1 MRTVTEKYD
10 VVVCGG
16 GLAGFSAA
24 IAAARHGA
32 TTVLVQ
38 DRPVLGGNSSS
49 EIRVTPHG
57 AAAFHGYARE
67 TGVIS
72 EALIED
78 RVRNHAKIEENGWT
92 NSVWDLILYD
102 MAVRTDNLTLHLNT
116 GVESAQVVGST
127 ITEITARTWGAE
139 VIREIAGAVFIDCTG
154 DGTLGELAG
163 NPSRFGIEASAEFD
177 EVHAPVE
184 ASSDTMGSSLHFKTV
199 DTGKPTPFHAP
210 EWAVRYDSDE
220 FFTRGGRKIPT
231 LESGY
236 WWIELGAPWDTLHD
250 NEVIRHELT
259 RHVLGIWD
267 YLKNRHPYWAPR
279 ATNLSLDWIGQVPG
293 KRESRRLEGRY
304 LLTESDLIEG
314 RTFDDEVAFGGWY
327 MDLHTIGGL
336 LKEVAEPSTQNQWLD
351 PAKASMGSK
360 YVPPFGIPL
369 RSLSSVNRDN
379 LFFAGRNMSAT
390 HVAMGATRVMG
401 TCASMGQAVGIAA
414 ARNFAAGNV
423 VEAALADVSEIQ
435 QTVLRDGAFLVNVA
449 NSDQI
454 DLARSATV
462 TASSSDVVHG
472 VGPSSADRTGGID
485 YWRGYPLFPFTG
497 MLNRRAAQWIVRG
510 KGQPIGSIRLCLS
523 NHGTAPTRVAATLQA
538 VDDIWDYRVD
548 TGMTLAKDELEVPVG
563 GPSWVTWDIGLP
575 EASESSFA
583 RIDLS
588 PAENIEWH
596 ISPAVAPGQIATF
609 EDSPGHYRRFGSGQT
624 LSFEVVPAQRGY
636 EPEQVIS
643 GEARPH
649 RSTNQWRSD
658 PAVPLPAWIELAWP
672 TRQRIAQVQVTF
684 AGHLLREYH
693 AYPAF
698 YRDPQCLRDY
708 ELQVASDGGQWSTVV
723 RVEGNTATRVVHTL
737 HTGTDASKLRL
748 VALSTNGDPAV
759 GIYEI
764 RVYDEPVCTTPSYS
778 GREIIAA
785 TEVRQ

>member
-1 MRTVTEKYD
+1 MRTVAESYD

-24 IAAARHGA
+24 VAAARHGA
-32 TTVLVQ
+32 QTVLVQ

-67 TGVIS
+67 TGIIS

-92 NSVWDLILYD
+92 NSVWDMILYD
-102 MAVRTDNLTLHLNT
+102 MAVRTENLTLHLNT
-116 GVESAQVVGST
+116 GVEGAHVDDGA
-127 ITEITARTWGAE
+127 ITTITARTWGAE
-139 VIREIAGAVFIDCTG
+139 TIREIKGSVFIDCTG
-154 DGTLGELAG
+154 DGTLGHLAG
-163 NPSRFGIEASAEFD
+163 NPSRYG
-177 EVHAPVE
+177 VE
-184 ASSDTMGSSLHFKTV
+184 ASSEFGETHAPETASADTMGSSLHFKTI
-199 DTGKPTPFHAP
+199 DTGAPTEFHAP
-210 EWAVRYDSDE
+210 DWAVRYDSDE
-220 FFTRGGRKIPT
+220 FFVHGGRKIPT
-231 LESGY
+231 LDSGY
-236 WWIELGAPWDTLHD
+236 WWIELGTPWDTLHD
-250 NEVIRHELT
+250 NEVLRHELT

-267 YLKNRHPYWAPR
+267 YLKNRHPYWSPR

-314 RTFDDEVAFGGWY
+314 RKFDDEVAFGGWY

-351 PAKASMGSK
+351 PSKASMGSK

-369 RSLSSVNRDN
+369 RCLCSANLDN
-379 LFFAGRNMSAT
+379 LFFAGRDMSAT

-401 TCASMGQAVGIAA
+401 TCASMGEAVGIAA
-414 ARNFAAGNV
+414 ARNFGANNV

-435 QTVLRDGAFLVNVA
+435 QTVLRDGGFLVNVT
-449 NSDQI
+449 NTDRS

-462 TASSSDVVHG
+462 TASSSDVVRG

-485 YWRGYPLFPFTG
+485 YWRGYPLFPFSG
-497 MLNRRAAQWIVRG
+497 RLERRAAQWIVRG
-510 KGQPIGSIRLCLS
+510 PGQPIDVIRMCLS
-523 NHGTAPTRVAATLQA
+523 NHGAAPARVAATLYA

-548 TGMTLAKDELEVPVG
+548 TGEMLAKEELEVPVG
-563 GPSWVTWDIGLP
+563 GPSWVEWEIGLP
-575 EASESSFA
+575 VATESSFV
-583 RIDLS
+583 RVDLS
-588 PAENIEWH
+588 PAENVEWH
-596 ISPAVAPGQIATF
+596 ISPAVAPGQIAAF

-624 LSFEVVPAQRGY
+624 LSFEVEPPQHGY
-636 EPEQVIS
+636 EPNQVIS

-658 PAVPLPAWIELAWP
+658 PAVPLPAWIEFAWP
-672 TRQRIAQVQVTF
+672 TEQRIAQVQVTF

-693 AYPAF
+693 AYPPF

-708 ELQVASDGGQWSTVV
+708 ELQVASETGEWQRVI
-723 RVEGNTATRVVHTL
+723 RVEDNTATRVVHTL
-737 HTGTDASKLRL
+737 DMPVHARRLRL

-764 RVYDEPVCTTPSYS
+764 RVYGDLMCAAPLYS
-778 GREIIAA
+778 GRQIAVG
-785 TEVRQ
+785 TESRA

>member
-1 MRTVTEKYD
+1 MRTVAEHYD

-24 IAAARHGA
+24 LASARHGA
-32 TTVLVQ
+32 KTALVQ

-72 EALIED
+72 EALIEE

-92 NSVWDLILYD
+92 NSVWDMVLYD

-116 GVESAQVVGST
+116 GVEGVQVRDGHIASV
-127 ITEITARTWGAE
+127 TARTWGAE
-139 VIREIAGAVFIDCTG
+139 MIREIRGSVFIDCTG
-154 DGTLGELAG
+154 DGTVGDLAG
-163 NPSRFGIEASAEFD
+163 NPSRFGIEASAEFG
-177 EVHAPVE
+177 ETHAPAE
-184 ASSDTMGSSLHFKTV
+184 SSADTMGSSLHFKTV
-199 DTGKPTPFHAP
+199 DTGVPTEFHAP

-220 FFTRGGRKIPT
+220 FFTGGGRKIPT

-236 WWIELGAPWDTLHD
+236 WWIELGAPWNSLYD
-250 NEVIRHELT
+250 NEILRHELT

-267 YLKNRHPYWAPR
+267 YLKNRHPYWSPR
-279 ATNLSLDWIGQVPG
+279 ASTLALDWIGQVPG

-304 LLTESDLIEG
+304 LLTESDLIDG
-314 RTFDDEVAFGGWY
+314 TKFDDEVAFGGWY

-336 LKEVAEPSTQNQWLD
+336 LKDIAEPSTQDQWKD
-351 PAKASMGSK
+351 PGKASMGSK

-369 RSLSSVNRDN
+369 RALSSAVIDN

-401 TCASMGQAVGIAA
+401 TCASMGEAVGIAA
-414 ARNFAAGNV
+414 ALNFSADHV
-423 VEAALADVSEIQ
+423 VEAAADDIARIQ
-435 QTVLRDGAFLVNVA
+435 QTILRDGAFLVNVA
-449 NSDQI
+449 NSDPV
-454 DLARSATV
+454 DLARSATIS
-462 TASSSDVVHG
+462 ASSTDLVRG
-472 VGPSSADRTGGID
+472 VGPSSTDRTGGID
-485 YWRGYPLFPFTG
+485 YWRGYPLFPFRG
-497 MLNRRAAQWIVRG
+497 NLERRVAQWIIRG
-510 KGQPIGSIRLCLS
+510 AGQPLDAIRLCLS
-523 NHGTAPTRVAATLQA
+523 NHGTASARVAATLYA

-548 TGMTLAKDELEVPVG
+548 TGMVLAKEEIEVPVG
-563 GPSWVTWDIGLP
+563 GPAWVTWDIGLP
-575 EASESSFA
+575 EVGGSSFV
-583 RIDLS
+583 RVDLA
-588 PAENIEWH
+588 PAEDVEWH
-596 ISPAVAPGQIATF
+596 ISPAVAPGQIAAF
-609 EDSPGHYRRFGSGQT
+609 EDNPGHYRRFGSGQT
-624 LSFEVVPAQRGY
+624 LGFEVVPPQRGY
-636 EPEQVIS
+636 EPDQVIS

-658 PAVPLPAWIELAWP
+658 PAVPLPAWIELTWP
-672 TRQRIAQVQVTF
+672 VEHEIKQVQLTF

-708 ELQVASDGGQWSTVV
+708 ELQVADANGWRTVV
-723 RVEGNTATRVVHTL
+723 RVEDNTATRVVHTL
-737 HTGTDASKLRL
+737 DRSERTRGLRL

-759 GIYEI
+759 GVYEI
-764 RVYDEPVCTTPSYS
+764 RAYDREICTIPAYA
-778 GREIIAA
+778 GREIDQQA
-785 TEVRQ
+785 EVRR